1 MQYRF
6 PKSVHKF
13 FSERSENDHLHTSIK
28 SYNSISS
35 VLDGYYELDFCVPNF
50 SMYFKLFLTKYKK
63 SKIYPFFFVP
73 EKVKIMLFS
82 KFGII

>member
-1 MQYRF
+1 MQYRI

-35 VLDGYYELDFCVPNF
+35 VLDGYYELDFSMPNF
-50 SMYFKLFLTKYKK
+50 SMYFKLFLTKRLKKLLMQIKK
-63 SKIYPFFFVP
+63 SKIYPIFCSQ
-73 EKVKIMLFS
+73 EI
-82 KFGII
+82 